1 MYYSMTPFGRRNDSL
16 SNLFDQ
22 MERTF
27 WRDTG
32 TAYASFPTD
41 IRDEGNQ
48 FVLKADL
55 PGFRKEEIEVQLD
68 NGVLT
73 ITAQHKEGET
83 EREGQGSC
91 LCRER
96 HDGNCRRTFSVSG
109 IDERAIRAAYEN
121 GVLTLTLP
129 KETPVVPEARRI
141 NIL

>member
-1 MYYSMTPFGRRNDSL
+1 MYYSMMPFGRRNDSL
-16 SNLFDQ
+16 NNLFDQ
-22 MERTF
+22 MERSF

-41 IRDEGNQ
+41 IRDEGGQ
-48 FVLKADL
+48 FVLTAEL
-55 PGFRKEEIEVQLD
+55 PGFRKEDIEVKLD

-73 ITAQHKEGET
+73 IAAERKEAAPEN
-83 EREGQGSC
+83 GSY

-96 HDGNCRRTFSVSG
+96 HYGSYRRSFSVSG
-109 IDERAIRAAYEN
+109 IQESAIHAAYES

-141 NIL
+141 NIV